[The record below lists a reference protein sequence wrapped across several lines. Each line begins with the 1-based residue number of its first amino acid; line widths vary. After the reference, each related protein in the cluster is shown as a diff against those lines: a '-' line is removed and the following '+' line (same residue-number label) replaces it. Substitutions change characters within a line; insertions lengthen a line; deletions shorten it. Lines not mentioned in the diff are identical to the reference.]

1 MSFVIATPDTL
12 VAAASD
18 LSGIGSALGSATAAA
33 AAQTTS
39 LAAAG
44 ADELSAAIAALFG
57 DHAQAFQSISV
68 QAARFHD
75 QFVQALHAG
84 TASYASAEA
93 ANASPLKTLQQD
105 VLGAINTPFVEL
117 TGRPLIGN
125 GANGG
130 TGGSGGLLLGLDGV
144 NGLT

>member
-1 MSFVIATPDTL
+1 MPPQPPRRHRWLPRAPTRCRP
-12 VAAASD
+12 
-18 LSGIGSALGSATAAA
+18 
-33 AAQTTS
+33 
-39 LAAAG
+39 
-44 ADELSAAIAALFG
+44 AIAALFG

-84 TASYASAEA
+84 TASYASAE
-93 ANASPLKTLQQD
+93 
-105 VLGAINTPFVEL
+105 

-130 TGGSGGLLLGLDGV
+130 TGGLLLGLDGV

>member
-1 MSFVIATPDTL
+1 MPPQPPRRHRWLPRAPTRCRP
-12 VAAASD
+12 
-18 LSGIGSALGSATAAA
+18 
-33 AAQTTS
+33 
-39 LAAAG
+39 
-44 ADELSAAIAALFG
+44 AIAALFG

-117 TGRPLIGN
+117 TGRPLICN

-130 TGGSGGLLLGLDGV
+130 TGGSGRLLLGLDGV